1 MATDSRTPMR
11 YNQHAMD
18 DRDTFTGGSEA
29 ERLDPM
35 DEAYEAINKPPVATC
50 PECDEYVW
58 VELTEL
64 GICESCKD
72 ERCTLEVEQARNAR
86 LPGENNQSWVAR
98 CNEVLRA
105 YDWTPDMHTVQTARC
120 RQNTL
125 RCGSRMIRVKPIR
138 AHQHTSNTDVRVVI
152 NPYGR
157 NPEST
162 RHRGVAICPCLWAI
176 NVSRRMK

>member
-18 DRDTFTGGSEA
+18 DRDTFTGGSET

-98 CNEVLRA
+98 CNEVLRV
-105 YDWTPDMHTVQTARC
+105 YGWTPDMQYCPDCAMPTEHVEMWVEDDPCETYPGAPAHLEYRC
-120 RQNTL
+120 S
-125 RCGSRMIRVKPIR
+125 RC
-138 AHQHTSNTDVRVVI
+138 D
-152 NPYGR
+152 
-157 NPEST
+157 
-162 RHRGVAICPCLWAI
+162 
-176 NVSRRMK
+176 